1 MNDNDTAISN
11 HRQKQQQQQQVG
23 GGDINGTIVINDFTD
38 QQQHQQNQ
46 QQQKT
51 DDQQCHSPSASSSS
65 SSSSSAS
72 SAAHSD
78 TSSQS
83 FSARCSLRLHAVVAR
98 AYRRWAHFVV
108 AHPYKIVFICF
119 ILTAICVVKMAKT
132 KHKNNIRGY
141 TPYGSRALYEFDVRD
156 EFFDQSGVGIRFFVL
171 ILPRNGTNMMRM
183 DTLRETVEVD
193 ELIQN
198 NLTIYNRITQRDEPF
213 SRICRRFCTIN
224 EPVRLFYDGFKDH
237 QRRVAKH
244 QQPSHNVQL
253 DYPTSTVFGQ
263 RINIQPNFFGIHF
276 ANTTSSSEAS
286 SSNRFTN
293 MDSVEMVV
301 LLYRAERIGGWKDDD
316 ISDYEMS
323 ISNYFKDKYI
333 GQHIRVLTISTSY
346 VQVEVDRA
354 GNIIRSYFGFG
365 LAVMILCSLFS
376 NSLSAFFM
384 HQFSIYKLPV
394 AIFACLCPFM
404 ASGTA
409 LGILFFAGVR
419 HSSILAVTPFLIL
432 ALGVDDAFLMIHSWQ
447 LASKRRRH
455 EGGRAVMAHDALSVN
470 LAVVDQLAEV
480 LEDTGPAILIS
491 TLTNI
496 FADLVGA
503 FLGSEE
509 ITLLC
514 IGNIASIIVD
524 FFYQITLFTAVLV
537 ICARREL
544 ISARKRDNN
553 KIHATNSNNLS
564 EDDVK
569 PTKSGGFRHSL
580 ERQFNAFKDIY
591 ICLALFKFEIN
602 LTLKK
607 LFPPDSPL
615 LEIEKYRE
623 EKVLPFYTTAQLFV
637 NNPGD
642 LSNATRRAH
651 LNGLIDEMEHL
662 KYAYPAES
670 SLYFVRTYEEF
681 LHGDSAGILD
691 AAAEEE
697 NAKNGTATNEFDL
710 SELETFLNW
719 PEFRHWRGLIK
730 YHHNT
735 HQQQQSAGNGTEL
748 ALATNRSDGTQL
760 DSMMT
765 TVAYHG
771 DELQD
776 WYNRAL
782 MLREWRQVVD
792 KYVPEFNVSVL
803 HDDGLYLDL
812 LENMPINIWQSVV
825 VTLLCMAA
833 ICGLFMCNMFVV
845 FVTTCVIASIFIET
859 LGIMALM
866 DMTMDPVVMAA
877 VTISIGFSVD
887 MPAHVSY
894 HFHAAKWAGTLGGKN
909 AHGIADQSVEHKIR
923 HAFTSVGFPALQASI
938 CTCIC
943 VLSLAFVKIY
953 TAQVFVRVLCVC
965 IVLCAVHSL
974 FLLPAL
980 FTFLDA
986 ICKLFRQFM
995 CQRR

>member
-11 HRQKQQQQQQVG
+11 HRQKQQQQQV
-23 GGDINGTIVINDFTD
+23 GGDINGAIVINNFTD
-38 QQQHQQNQ
+38 QQQQNQ

-51 DDQQCHSPSASSSS
+51 ADQQCHSPSASS

-183 DTLRETVEVD
+183 ETLRETVEVD

-224 EPVRLFYDGFKDH
+224 EPIRLFYDGFKDH
-237 QRRVAKH
+237 QRRVANH
-244 QQPSHNVQL
+244 QKPSHNVQL

-276 ANTTSSSEAS
+276 ANTTTSAKQEAS
-286 SSNRFTN
+286 AVSPSSNRFSN

-333 GQHIRVLTISTSY
+333 GKHIRVLTISTSY

-553 KIHATNSNNLS
+553 KIHATNSN
-564 EDDVK
+564 
-569 PTKSGGFRHSL
+569 TFSL
-580 ERQFNAFKDIY
+580 LVCIVWAAFLVV
-591 ICLALFKFEIN
+591 CLNALFKFEIN

-719 PEFRHWRGLIK
+719 PEFRHWRGLLK
-730 YHHNT
+730 YHHNM
-735 HQQQQSAGNGTEL
+735 QQQQGQSAESHGNGTEL

-812 LENMPINIWQSVV
+812 LENMPTNIWQSVV

-909 AHGIADQSVEHKIR
+909 VHGIADQSVEHKIR

-986 ICKLFRQFM
+986 ICKLFRQFV